1 MRRLSRQ
8 GQEGI
13 GALSGLFQES
23 VIGNR
28 VVKLFGR
35 ESYEQERFVQRNEQL
50 TQTFI
55 KSEKIRSISGP
66 VNEVL
71 ASIAIAGVMLYGGLS
86 VLTEQRTQGDF
97 IAFLLA
103 VFLMYDPFKKL
114 SRVNPTVQQGLAGAD
129 RIFEVLDTKSEIVE
143 RATPVPIPP
152 SNSIRFEGVGFSYP
166 ARTGGGNELQ
176 PRALRNIDLEIVE
189 GQQVALVGFSGSGKS
204 TMVDLIP
211 RFIDPTEGRIL
222 IGGVDLRDCSLVE
235 LRDRIAVVS
244 QHTFLFNDT
253 IERNIGYGR
262 LDASSAEIHAA
273 ARAAFIHE
281 FILSLPQGYQTI
293 VGEAGVTLSGGERQR
308 LAIARAILKNAPVLI
323 LDEATAS
330 LDTRAEREV
339 QSALEEL
346 ASQRTAIVI
355 AHRLSTIQR
364 ADLIVVMR
372 EGQIVERGTHATLLA
387 AGGEYARLHQLQFG
401 AVDESKA
408 PPTQTI

>member
-1 MRRLSRQ
+1 
-8 GQEGI
+8 
-13 GALSGLFQES
+13 
-23 VIGNR
+23 
-28 VVKLFGR
+28 
-35 ESYEQERFVQRNEQL
+35 
-50 TQTFI
+50 
-55 KSEKIRSISGP
+55 
-66 VNEVL
+66 
-71 ASIAIAGVMLYGGLS
+71 
-86 VLTEQRTQGDF
+86 
-97 IAFLLA
+97 
-103 VFLMYDPFKKL
+103 
-114 SRVNPTVQQGLAGAD
+114 
-129 RIFEVLDTKSEIVE
+129 
-143 RATPVPIPP
+143 
-152 SNSIRFEGVGFSYP
+152 
-166 ARTGGGNELQ
+166 
-176 PRALRNIDLEIVE
+176 
-189 GQQVALVGFSGSGKS
+189 
-204 TMVDLIP
+204 MVDLIP